1 MLKTR
6 YFKMHSPFEIFG
18 DTMILIFLLLVCAI
32 TIYPF
37 LFIIHLSMGGTAYY
51 ADSKLFSIK
60 NFALDSYLR
69 VVESRFFVWGFVNT
83 IKRVTLGTSL
93 TVCMLVLGAYPLSKR
108 YLPNR
113 TFWTA
118 FFVFTMFFGGGLIP
132 NYMLIKSLN
141 MMNTIWALVLP
152 GLVPTF
158 SMLIMRNFFM
168 EIPESLEES
177 ARLDGAND
185 FQIVLRIIL
194 PISLPIL
201 ATVTLW
207 SMVGHWNSWFD
218 SMIYMREPKN
228 QVLQVVLRNIVVV
241 GTTKDLQ
248 AGGRIDRPE
257 LNTPEAIKA
266 ATIVVGTVPIVLV
279 YPFLQ
284 KYFVKGI
291 LVGSLKG

>member
-1 MLKTR
+1 M
-6 YFKMHSPFEIFG
+6 
-18 DTMILIFLLLVCAI
+18 
-32 TIYPF
+32 
-37 LFIIHLSMGGTAYY
+37 
-51 ADSKLFSIK
+51 
-60 NFALDSYLR
+60 R
-69 VVESRFFVWGFVNT
+69 VAESRFFIWGFINT
-83 IKRVTLGTSL
+83 IKRVLLGTSM
-93 TVCMLVLGAYPLSKR
+93 TVTMLILGAYPLSKK

-118 FFVFTMFFGGGLIP
+118 MFVFTMFFGGGLIP
-132 NYMLIKSLN
+132 NYMLIKGLK

-194 PISLPIL
+194 PISLPII

-207 SMVGHWNSWFD
+207 SMVGHWNAWFD

-248 AGGRIDRPE
+248 GGGRIDRPE

-266 ATIVVGTVPIVLV
+266 ATIVVGTVPTVLV